1 MRTPER
7 HEDQVRTSERP
18 RETRLLV
25 IFIGLNLGM
34 LLSTLDGTIVAT
46 ALPSIVRD
54 VGGVTSI
61 TWVVTAYLLAQ
72 IATMPLYG
80 KVGDVY
86 GRKSVLLIA
95 IGIFTVGSIC
105 CGLAQS
111 LDQLLVARALQ
122 GIGAGGLGPLAMA
135 ILGDLVPPRQLGRW
149 LGYQGAIFAIGGVAG
164 PLAGGLFV
172 DHLSWRWA
180 FFFNVPL
187 ALAAMAIVWMNLKVP
202 YRRVPHKI
210 DYPGSALLT
219 GALVALVLLTTSGGR
234 SFAWVSPESAGLLG
248 LVVLLAALFVQRE
261 RSAAEPFVPIR
272 LFTNPVVR
280 VVDGLNFTSGL
291 LFYCGIFFL
300 PVFLQEVRGVSPTIS
315 GVLLIPF
322 MCATALATLIAGR
335 RVETTGRYRRWPIAG
350 SVLMTVGVALLATLS
365 LGTPVGVAAAFAGVL
380 GTGIGFVMQTTL
392 LALQNRVE
400 PTDLGIATSTVLL
413 ARTLGGTVG
422 TALFGAV
429 LAAGLPSIHASQADY
444 ADALPAVFLVAV
456 PFGLISIVAAL
467 RLQEHPLRE
476 HARFT

>member
-1 MRTPER
+1 M
-7 HEDQVRTSERP
+7 
-18 RETRLLV
+18 LL
-25 IFIGLNLGM
+25 IFIGLQLGM

-46 ALPSIVRD
+46 ALPSIVREL
-54 VGGVTSI
+54 GGVTSI
-61 TWVVTAYLLAQ
+61 TWIITAYLLAQ

-80 KVGDVY
+80 KLGDVY
-86 GRKSVLLIA
+86 GRKSVIIVA
-95 IGIFTVGSIC
+95 IGVFTIGSML

-111 LDQLLVARALQ
+111 VDQLLVARALQ

-172 DHLSWRWA
+172 DNLSWRWA
-180 FFFNVPL
+180 FLFNVPV
-187 ALAAMAIVWMNLKVP
+187 ALAAMAMIWVNLRVP
-202 YRRVPHKI
+202 YRRIPHRI
-210 DYPGSALLT
+210 DYLGSALLT
-219 GALVALVLLTTSGGR
+219 GALVTLVLLTTGGGR
-234 SFAWVSPESAGLLG
+234 SFEWASTESAVLFLSM
-248 LVVLLAALFVQRE
+248 VVLAGLFVRRE
-261 RSAAEPFVPIR
+261 RSATEPFVPIR
-272 LFTNPVVR
+272 LFTNAVLR

-300 PVFLQEVRGVSPTIS
+300 PVFLQEVRGVSPTVS
-315 GVLLIPF
+315 GALLIPF
-322 MCATALATLIAGR
+322 MCATALATLVAGR
-335 RVETTGRYRRWPIAG
+335 RVEHTGRYRRWPIAG
-350 SVLMTVGVALLATLS
+350 SVLMTTGVALLATLT
-365 LGTPVGVAAAFAGVL
+365 LGTPVGVAAAFAAVL
-380 GTGIGFVMQTTL
+380 GCGIGFVMQTTL

-413 ARTLGGTVG
+413 TRTLGGTVG

-429 LAAGLPSIHASQADY
+429 LAAGLPGAGATHADY
-444 ADALPAVFLVAV
+444 ADALPMVFLVAV

>member
-1 MRTPER
+1 
-7 HEDQVRTSERP
+7 
-18 RETRLLV
+18 
-25 IFIGLNLGM
+25 M
-34 LLSTLDGTIVAT
+34 LLSTMDGTIVAT

-61 TWVVTAYLLAQ
+61 TWIVTTYLLAQ

-80 KVGDVY
+80 KLGDVY
-86 GRKSVLLIA
+86 GRKSVFLVA
-95 IGIFTVGSIC
+95 IGVFTVGSML

-111 LDQLLVARALQ
+111 LDQLLVARTLQ

-149 LGYQGAIFAIGGVAG
+149 LGYQGAIFAVGGVAG

-172 DHLSWRWA
+172 DYLSWRWA

-187 ALAAMAIVWMNLKVP
+187 ALSAMGIVWTNLRVP
-202 YRRVPHKI
+202 YRRVPHAI
-210 DYPGSALLT
+210 DYLGSALLT
-219 GALVALVLLTTSGGR
+219 GALVALVLFTTAGGR
-234 SFAWVSPESAGLLG
+234 SFAWASPESAALLAAM
-248 LVVLLAALFVQRE
+248 VLLAALFVRRE
-261 RSAAEPFVPIR
+261 RHAVEPFVPIR
-272 LFTNPVVR
+272 LFTNSVVR
-280 VVDGLNFTSGL
+280 VVNGLNFTSGL

-300 PVFLQEVRGVSPTIS
+300 PVFLQNVGGVSPTES
-315 GVLLIPF
+315 GLLLIPF
-322 MCATALATLIAGR
+322 MCATALATMVAGR
-335 RVETTGRYRRWPIAG
+335 RVERTGRYRRWPIAG
-350 SVLMTVGVALLATLS
+350 SLLMTAGVALLATLG
-365 LGTPVGVAAAFAGVL
+365 LGTPVGVAAAFAAVL

-400 PTDLGIATSTVLL
+400 GADLGIATSTVLL
-413 ARTLGGTVG
+413 TRTLGGTVG

-429 LAAGLPSIHASQADY
+429 LAAGLPSVAANHADY
-444 ADALPAVFLVAV
+444 AGALPAVFLVAV

-476 HARFT
+476 HAWFT